1 MTTIRIT
8 TTTVFLLIGLSLFAA
23 NTNKPIVLF
32 KDQSAH
38 ISQSGHP
45 MKLPDGA
52 DNFPDFGGVKS
63 KFNKGVAVSGWE
75 DGFRKK
81 FEENIPYLV
90 NQLESDLVQVKLQSQ
105 GGGKANFEVNIYVF
119 CIHDCEPCSGEDAF
133 SQEYLA
139 TYLEFVDV
147 RTKQILHITKTEAN
161 FTIEGEPNLKESV
174 NRAWS
179 EYLRSFIKEDQLKGI
194 ITDLTYITDAKITF
208 RAKNASDKLPL
219 KADGKKKGVVKIDKI
234 ETEQAHHPVGEIS
247 SSPLT
252 EFELSCENGNLIDK
266 DGSEVKKIKF
276 RGDEFPVMP
285 GFLEFDYVVYNCD
298 EQCEKYDNFS
308 LKLKSQN
315 GTDLVREIKKHKEE
329 FECYGYTLM
338 LEYSETNEMTGRT
351 KITATWECVKISF
364 GEPGEEPVVMDM
376 GAAMGGEAIDTN
388 GDPLLP
394 PYTIP
399 MAIED
404 GLIHVSAPI
413 KNNSPATYNLSV
425 SPGGLIEPATHL
437 HINVSEEYLTN
448 PPELILVK
456 APVDG
461 TETCGGMVPPGVYL
475 EWQFDIWG
483 NIPDLGLSQLY
494 SPAASMCPLLSN
506 IPNSTTARVPESAI
520 AAMKEGK
527 AFTFTNSNDFGTYI
541 ITGIP
546 QQQ

>member
-1 MTTIRIT
+1 MTTTIRIT

-23 NTNKPIVLF
+23 KTNKPIVEF
-32 KDQSAH
+32 KEKSAR
-38 ISQSGHP
+38 ISS
-45 MKLPDGA
+45 DGA
-52 DNFPDFGGVKS
+52 RP
-63 KFNKGVAVSGWE
+63 GWE
-75 DGFRKK
+75 AGFKAK
-81 FEENIPYLV
+81 FKENIRYIV
-90 NQLESDLVQVKLQSQ
+90 NQLNSDLVDVKMEGES
-105 GGGKANFEVNIYVF
+105 GGKANFEVDISVVLMYDCDPCTGENAKHEESLFISLTFIDTRTNKLVRKFKPDDHVNI
-119 CIHDCEPCSGEDAF
+119 INGETTVQNTID
-133 SQEYLA
+133 
-139 TYLEFVDV
+139 
-147 RTKQILHITKTEAN
+147 RTWSL
-161 FTIEGEPNLKESV
+161 FMLK
-174 NRAWS
+174 
-179 EYLRSFIKEDQLKGI
+179 FIKEGELKNI
-194 ITDLTYITDAKITF
+194 IREATDITDATLTF
-208 RAKNASDKLPL
+208 RAKSSSDPLPL
-219 KADGKKKGVVKIDKI
+219 KADGKKRGILKI
-234 ETEQAHHPVGEIS
+234 EQIKSGSKPYPVGENS
-247 SSPLT
+247 NNSLT

-399 MAIED
+399 MAIEN

-413 KNNSPATYNLSV
+413 KNNSPVTYNLSV

-437 HINVSEEYLTN
+437 HINVNEEYLTN

-483 NIPDLGLSQLY
+483 NMPDLGLSQLY

-506 IPNSTTARVPESAI
+506 IPNSTTARVPESAV

-527 AFTFTNSNDFGTYI
+527 AFTFSNSNDFGTYT